1 MQADLDTALGGLW
14 SQYQHSHSA
23 DLRRQLVLHYLGL
36 VRYVVA
42 RLGMQV
48 HHRDR
53 SLESGD
59 VIQMGVLGLLS
70 AIDRYN
76 PVAGVK
82 FETFA
87 VPRIRGAIIDEL
99 REIDWVPRAMR
110 ARFRSV
116 SEAERKLSQEAGR
129 DVLDSEVARR
139 LNMSV
144 DDLRKIM
151 APLQM
156 SPRTSGVARG
166 EEPDSEPAD
175 EGPDPLEAL
184 TGEELRTLLRDAIK
198 ELPERERTVL
208 ALYYYEGLKM
218 TEIGQVLE
226 ITESR
231 VSQIHAS
238 AMLRLRNALR
248 VAR

>member
-1 MQADLDTALGGLW
+1 MQTEVDTPVLALW
-14 SQYQHSHSA
+14 SEYHQTHSA

-48 HHRDR
+48 HQRDR

-59 VIQMGVLGLLS
+59 VMQMGVLGLLG
-70 AIDRYN
+70 AIDRFN
-76 PVAGVK
+76 HLAGVK

-99 REIDWVPRAMR
+99 REIDWIPRLMR
-110 ARFRSV
+110 SRFRKI
-116 SEAERKLSQEAGR
+116 SEAERKLSQGAGR
-129 DVLDSEVARR
+129 DALDLEVARS
-139 LNMSV
+139 LNMSLE
-144 DDLRKIM
+144 DFRK
-151 APLQM
+151 ALTPAQVAHL
-156 SPRTSGVARG
+156 PASGAS
-166 EEPDSEPAD
+166 EEGRSEPLD
-175 EGPDPLEAL
+175 ERPDALEAL
-184 TGEELRTLLRDAIK
+184 GEAELKDRLRRAFG

-208 ALYYYEGLKM
+208 ALYYYEDLKM
-218 TEIGQVLE
+218 SEIGQVLE

-238 AMLRLRNALR
+238 AMSRLREVLGPER
-248 VAR
+248 